1 MLEEKIDT
9 LIASIDKLTV
19 ALAPLAKAAGGA
31 AAAAGKPAGAAAGTK
46 PAGAAAGTK
55 PAGTKPAG
63 GKPKA
68 PTIDDIRAK
77 FGGYLSTKDKDLRAV
92 RLEQVAAINAHF
104 GVAKA
109 SDLDPTLFAEALGY
123 LAEYEAGREPE
134 FAQADEATDEGDEG
148 EAEESLV

>member
-55 PAGTKPAG
+55 PAGAKANT
-63 GKPKA
+63 KPKA

-134 FAQADEATDEGDEG
+134 FAQADEATDEGEEG

>member
-31 AAAAGKPAGAAAGTK
+31 AAAAGKPAGAAAGTTK
-46 PAGAAAGTK
+46 PAGAAAGK
-55 PAGTKPAG
+55 PAGAKTT

-68 PTIDDIRAK
+68 PTIEDIRAK
-77 FGGYLSTKDKDLRAV
+77 FGGYLSTKDKALRDV

-134 FAQADEATDEGDEG
+134 FAQADEAEEDEG